1 MPEPDGI
8 TGSHSDGK
16 KPPESEHSL
25 PDEPVDQKSRIPSHV
40 SVPIQVGFIATED
53 RYEGER
59 VIEAVKNTLHRL
71 ENILAATPHSYR
83 FILPLH
89 PGPEHVI
96 LEALLADPCWEHC
109 TSPEIIVVAEEDTKT
124 PTNCP
129 FEGEIKYTTELFS
142 PEDTTPGFDPTAD
155 TIMDLSNLIL
165 LVGEWE
171 PGSTRYRPGTVFDLA
186 RNHGRTIVTIN
197 PDTGA
202 TDELAHDDRIF
213 TSYKQLN
220 DYNEEYISRRRYAAD
235 FQRYQHM
242 LREEA
247 EKAGLP
253 EDIIKPIYASLL
265 PQFTRTKIL
274 AKKYRRL
281 YSLTGNLV
289 SALAAMAVATITFQ
303 TLFLPTMPIL
313 VWLEVLEI
321 ALIILCMSASRYGDF
336 HRKWM
341 DYNFLAERVR
351 AAFFLCICCINCKKP
366 EAPPHMSLAHRPNDW
381 MVMAFESVIETRPV
395 SFCRLDIPFD
405 PMKRFFLSAW
415 ISNRLHYYEKAGS
428 GSGRQYLIFT
438 IIGEGLFV
446 GTLFLAVVHALGIGH
461 WELQYNIELATVL
474 AFLTIS
480 LPAIGSAVAAIRVQR
495 EYLRNAERYSHVVRH
510 LTAIRNQIRHA
521 RTMAE
526 LSGFLEEVNEI
537 TLREQQDWR
546 IIFRFRGIEKM

>member
-1 MPEPDGI
+1 MSEPDGI
-8 TGSHSDGK
+8 TGSLSDNT
-16 KPPESEHSL
+16 KPPETENHL
-25 PDEPVDQKSRIPSHV
+25 PEIPAAPQSRMPPPV

-59 VIEAVKNTLHRL
+59 VIEAVKTILHRL
-71 ENILAATPHSYR
+71 EKILASTPHSYR

-96 LEALLADPCWEHC
+96 LEALLADPCWERC
-109 TSPEIIVVAEEDTKT
+109 PPSEVIVVAEEGTGS
-124 PTNCP
+124 PACCP
-129 FEGEIKYTTELFS
+129 FEGEIDYTTEVFS
-142 PEDTTPGFDPTAD
+142 PEETTPGFDPTAD
-155 TIMDLSNLIL
+155 TIIDLSNLIL
-165 LVGEWE
+165 LIGEWE

-186 RNHGRTIVTIN
+186 RSHGRTIVTIN

-220 DYNEEYISRRRYAAD
+220 DYNEEGISERRFTAD
-235 FQRYQHM
+235 FQRYQTM

-253 EDIIKPIYASLL
+253 EDIIEPIYSSLL
-265 PQFTRTKIL
+265 PHFTRTRIL
-274 AKKYRRL
+274 AKRYRRF
-281 YSLTGNLV
+281 YTWTGTLV
-289 SALAAMAVATITFQ
+289 SALAALAVATITFQ
-303 TLFLPTMPIL
+303 TLFLPTVPLL

-321 ALIILCMSASRYGDF
+321 ILIILSMSASRYGDF
-336 HRKWM
+336 HRKWI

-351 AAFFLCICCINCKKP
+351 AAFFLCICCINCEKP

-381 MVMAFESVIETRPV
+381 MVMAFESVIESRPV
-395 SFCRLDIPFD
+395 SVCRLDIPFE

-415 ISNRLHYYEKAGS
+415 ITNRLRYYERAGS

-446 GTLFLAVVHALGIGH
+446 ATLFLAVLHATGIGH
-461 WELQYNIELATVL
+461 WELHSTIELAAVL
-474 AFLTIS
+474 VFLTIS

-510 LTAIRNQIRHA
+510 LTAVRNQIRHA
-521 RTMAE
+521 RTMNE

-546 IIFRFRGIEKM
+546 IIFRFRSIEKM

>member
-1 MPEPDGI
+1 MPEPKGDSP
-8 TGSHSDGK
+8 GSEGRT
-16 KPPESEHSL
+16 
-25 PDEPVDQKSRIPSHV
+25 PVPV
-40 SVPIQVGFIATED
+40 SVPIQIGFIATED
-53 RYEGER
+53 RYEGEL
-59 VIEAVKNTLHRL
+59 VIDAVKKILQRL
-71 ENILAATPHSYR
+71 ERILAATPHSYR

-109 TSPEIIVVAEEDTKT
+109 PPAEVIVVTEAESEK
-124 PTNCP
+124 PGFCP
-129 FEGEIKYTTELFS
+129 FEGEIEYTTASFFPKE
-142 PEDTTPGFDPTAD
+142 TTPGFDPSAD

-165 LVGEWE
+165 LLGEWE
-171 PGSTRYRPGTVFDLA
+171 PDSTRYQPGTVFDLA

-202 TDELAHDDRIF
+202 TDELPHDDRIF

-220 DYNEEYISRRRYAAD
+220 DYNEEYISERRFSAD

-253 EDIIKPIYASLL
+253 EDIIEPIYASLL
-265 PQFTRTKIL
+265 PYFTRTKIL
-274 AKKYRRL
+274 AKKYRQY
-281 YSLTGNLV
+281 YSLTGTLV

-303 TLFLPTMPIL
+303 TLFLPTMPLL

-321 ALIILCMSASRYGDF
+321 TLIILCMSASRYGDF
-336 HRKWM
+336 HRKWI
-341 DYNFLAERVR
+341 DYNLLAERVR
-351 AAFFLCICCINCKKP
+351 AAFFLCICCINCEKP

-395 SFCRLDIPFD
+395 SFCRLDIPFE
-405 PMKRFFLSAW
+405 PMKRFFLTAW
-415 ISNRLHYYEKAGS
+415 ITNRLRYYEQAGN
-428 GSGRQYLIFT
+428 GSGRQYLIFV

-446 GTLFLAVVHALGIGH
+446 ATLFLAVIHALGIGH
-461 WELQYNIELATVL
+461 WELHYNIELATVL
-474 AFLTIS
+474 VFLTIS

-521 RTMAE
+521 KTMGE

-546 IIFRFRGIEKM
+546 IIFRFRSIEKM

>member
-1 MPEPDGI
+1 MPEPDGMSRAH
-8 TGSHSDGK
+8 TAGTEPGRRM
-16 KPPESEHSL
+16 
-25 PDEPVDQKSRIPSHV
+25 PDHV
-40 SVPIQVGFIATED
+40 PVPIQIGLIATED
-53 RYEGER
+53 HYEGEL
-59 VIEAVKNTLHRL
+59 VIDAVKKTLQRL
-71 ENILAATPHSYR
+71 ERILAVTSHSYR

-96 LEALLADPCWEHC
+96 LEALLADPCWEHR
-109 TSPEIIVVAEEDTKT
+109 TLPEIIVVTEEGTEPPDF
-124 PTNCP
+124 CP
-129 FEGEIKYTTELFS
+129 FEGEIEYTTELFS
-142 PEDTTPGFDPTAD
+142 PKDTTPGFDPTAD

-165 LVGEWE
+165 LLGEWE

-220 DYNEEYISRRRYAAD
+220 DYNEEYISKSTFTRDFKRYK
-235 FQRYQHM
+235 QM

-253 EDIIKPIYASLL
+253 EDIIEPIYASLL
-265 PQFTRTKIL
+265 PHFTRTKIL
-274 AKKYRRL
+274 SKKYRRY
-281 YSLTGNLV
+281 YSLTGTLV

-321 ALIILCMSASRYGDF
+321 ALIIICMSASRYGDF
-336 HRKWM
+336 HRKWI

-351 AAFFLCICCINCKKP
+351 AAFFLCICCINCEKP

-415 ISNRLHYYEKAGS
+415 ITNRLRYYERAGS
-428 GSGRQYLIFT
+428 GSGRQYLVFT

-446 GTLFLAVVHALGIGH
+446 ATLFLAVLHAIGIGH
-461 WELQYNIELATVL
+461 WELYYDIEFAVVL

-521 RTMAE
+521 KTMGE
-526 LSGFLEEVNEI
+526 LSGFLEEANEI